1 MKFELFIAKRIHFN
15 KEKDKKVSRPAVRI
29 AIGGIA
35 MGLAVMIVAV
45 AIVIGF
51 KTEVRNKLIGFGSHI
66 QVSSSYSNQT
76 YETSPVI
83 FDDEIKERLQQGTW
97 IKHIQE
103 FATQPGIINTD
114 GNFQGIVLKGVGQ
127 DFDWDF
133 FRSNLKSGELLNL
146 EDTTVNKNIII
157 SQKIADLLKI
167 KVNDKVLAYFVIQGR
182 VRVRPLT
189 IQGIYA
195 TGFGDYDKLFV
206 LCDKRI
212 IQRLNGWD
220 ENQCSGLEILTD
232 DYEHLDN
239 AIEEAFDIMGNRF
252 DKNGASYLLRSIKQ
266 INPQIFSWLDLL
278 DMNVAVILILMA
290 LVAGFTM
297 ISGLLILILERT
309 NMIGILKALGGSNWF
324 IRRIFLIQSAF
335 LIGKGLL
342 LGNLIGI
349 SACLLQKYFS
359 IVKLNP
365 DVYYVE
371 SVPINLSLFNLLAIN
386 VATFALLLLITVGPS
401 YIITK
406 INPAQ
411 SIKFE

>member
-15 KEKDKKVSRPAVRI
+15 KEEGKKVSRPAVRI

-51 KTEVRNKLIGFGSHI
+51 KKEVRNKVVGFGSHI
-66 QVSSSYSNQT
+66 QVTSSYSNKT
-76 YETSPVI
+76 YETEVASFPI
-83 FDDEIKERLQQGTW
+83 DIKTRLGEAKW
-97 IKHIQE
+97 IKHFHE
-103 FATQPGIINTD
+103 FANLPGIINAD
-114 GNFQGIVLKGVGQ
+114 GNFQGIVLKGIDQ
-127 DFDWDF
+127 QFDWNF
-133 FRSNLKSGELLNL
+133 FQSNLKEGEILTF
-146 EDTTVNKNIII
+146 EDSVTNQNIII
-157 SQKIADLLKI
+157 SKKIADMMKI
-167 KVNDKVLAYFVIQGR
+167 KINEKILVYCVTEGR

-189 IQGIYA
+189 VQGIYS
-195 TGFGDYDKLFV
+195 TGFGEYDKLFV

-212 IQRLNGWD
+212 VQRLNNWNED
-220 ENQCSGLEILTD
+220 ECGGLEILTD
-232 DYEHLDN
+232 DYEHLD
-239 AIEEAFDIMGNRF
+239 EAFDEAYDILGNRF
-252 DKNGASYLLRSIKQ
+252 DKNGKSYQLKSIKQ

-278 DMNVAVILILMA
+278 DMNVIVILVLMA

-309 NMIGILKALGGSNWF
+309 NMIGILKALGANNWT
-324 IRRIFLIQSAF
+324 IRRIFLCQSAF

-342 LGNLIGI
+342 IGNVIGI
-349 SACLLQKYFS
+349 AACLIQKYFS
-359 IVKLNP
+359 PIKLDP

-371 SVPINLSLFNLLAIN
+371 AVPVYMSTLNILLINI
-386 VATFALLLLITVGPS
+386 VAFLILLLITIGPS

-406 INPAQ
+406 INPAK

>member
-15 KEKDKKVSRPAVRI
+15 KEKGKKVSRPAVRI

-45 AIVIGF
+45 SIVIGF
-51 KTEVRNKLIGFGSHI
+51 KQEVRSKLVGFGSHI

-76 YETSPVI
+76 YETDPITFS
-83 FDDEIKERLQQGTW
+83 EGIKEKLCKGQW
-97 IKHIQE
+97 IKHVHE
-103 FATQPGIINTD
+103 FATQPGIINAD
-114 GNFQGIVLKGVGQ
+114 GNFQGIVMKGIDQ
-127 DFDWDF
+127 EFDWAF
-133 FRSNLKSGELLNL
+133 FQSNLKEGEILSF
-146 EDTTVNKNIII
+146 EDSTISKNILI
-157 SQKIADLLKI
+157 SQKISDMLKI
-167 KVNDKVLAYFVIQGR
+167 KVNDKLLAYFVIEGK

-189 IQGIYA
+189 VQGIYA

-212 IQRLNGWD
+212 IQRLNNWS

-232 DYEHLDN
+232 DYDHLDL
-239 AIEEAFDIMGNRF
+239 ALEETFDVMGNRF
-252 DKNGASYLLRSIKQ
+252 DENGASYLLRSIKQ

-278 DMNVAVILILMA
+278 DMNVIVILILMA

-297 ISGLLILILERT
+297 ISGLLILILEHT
-309 NMIGILKALGGSNWF
+309 NMIGILKALGANNWT
-324 IRRIFLIQSAF
+324 IRRIFLCQSAF
-335 LIGKGLL
+335 LIAKGLL
-342 LGNLIGI
+342 IGNFIGI
-349 SACLLQKYFS
+349 AACLIQKYFAL
-359 IVKLNP
+359 IKLDP

-371 SVPINLSLFNLLAIN
+371 AVPIAITPTNVLIIN
-386 VATFALLLLITVGPS
+386 VGAFLILLLITIAPS

-406 INPAQ
+406 INPAK

>member
-1 MKFELFIAKRIHFN
+1 M
-15 KEKDKKVSRPAVRI
+15 
-29 AIGGIA
+29 
-35 MGLAVMIVAV
+35 
-45 AIVIGF
+45 
-51 KTEVRNKLIGFGSHI
+51 
-66 QVSSSYSNQT
+66 
-76 YETSPVI
+76 
-83 FDDEIKERLQQGTW
+83 
-97 IKHIQE
+97 
-103 FATQPGIINTD
+103 
-114 GNFQGIVLKGVGQ
+114 
-127 DFDWDF
+127 
-133 FRSNLKSGELLNL
+133 
-146 EDTTVNKNIII
+146 
-157 SQKIADLLKI
+157 
-167 KVNDKVLAYFVIQGR
+167 LAYFVIQGR

-342 LGNLIGI
+342 FGNLIGI